1 VQYAKDV
8 QQKLTFIAPF
18 VAIALREMPVKNVQR
33 QHKITS
39 RRLCQSPAIPI
50 ILSNDP
56 NEWSKK
62 KKDLH
67 DSSQQKGENSMF
79 ILRDLACKSASFYKY
94 IAPEA

>member
-1 VQYAKDV
+1 MQYAKDV
-8 QQKLTFIAPF
+8 QQKLTFMAPF

-62 KKDLH
+62 KKTFMNNH
-67 DSSQQKGENSMF
+67 NKRMRTPCS
-79 ILRDLACKSASFYKY
+79 Y
-94 IAPEA
+94 

>member
-8 QQKLTFIAPF
+8 QQKLTFMAPF

-62 KKDLH
+62 KKTFMINH
-67 DSSQQKGENSMF
+67 NKRMRTPCS
-79 ILRDLACKSASFYKY
+79 Y
-94 IAPEA
+94 